1 MSGWLESV
9 FKSVLNTG
17 LKLPEIIIKPIINK
31 FFDLKEIK
39 EIVIDP
45 ILDKGGKLD
54 EIKKSIYGLKDNFK
68 PYKFTSSF
76 NNNYAEYRCDDDEDK
91 NLSIREYLDEIRPY
105 LSDIINEH
113 KNKDEWKIQINML
126 INFIS
131 LQDSNEVRTMD
142 TKSGDVDIMTGVDTN
157 EVLTNFLN
165 LL

>member
-68 PYKFTSSF
+68 P
-76 NNNYAEYRCDDDEDK
+76 
-91 NLSIREYLDEIRPY
+91 
-105 LSDIINEH
+105 
-113 KNKDEWKIQINML
+113 
-126 INFIS
+126 
-131 LQDSNEVRTMD
+131 
-142 TKSGDVDIMTGVDTN
+142 
-157 EVLTNFLN
+157 
-165 LL
+165 